1 MHFLGLAGNPRRYSE
16 MTAGPF
22 LQALQPVHVFISI
35 AAFITIGAQLI
46 FLFNFIW
53 SLAAGKEAKEEN
65 PWHATTLEWSIP
77 SPPPFD
83 NFGGVEP
90 VVYHGPYEFSV
101 PGAADDYIPQHL
113 APELVR
119 KA

>member
-1 MHFLGLAGNPRRYSE
+1 M
-16 MTAGPF
+16 
-22 LQALQPVHVFISI
+22 ALQPVHVFISI

-53 SLAAGKEAKEEN
+53 SLFAGKEAKEEN

-77 SPPPFD
+77 SPPPHD

-113 APELVR
+113 APDLVR
-119 KA
+119 KAQ